1 MRAVKYFV
9 GVFNATVLCSGRACG
24 GVITGRG
31 NEWGFL
37 DFREVYGCAGRSG
50 LFICVVTGVGSVVIA
65 IVIIAVIFIIVV
77 FIAVDLIIVIAIII

>member
-1 MRAVKYFV
+1 MRVVQYFV

-24 GVITGRG
+24 GVITERG

-50 LFICVVTGVGSVVIA
+50 LFICVVTGVGSVIIV
-65 IVIIAVIFIIVV
+65 IVIIAVFLLLL
-77 FIAVDLIIVIAIII
+77 FYCC